1 MSRLKG
7 IGVLAS
13 GTVLAQL
20 ITVAATPVLTRLY
33 TPEAFAVL
41 ALVVSTASMLA
52 VFAHGRLT
60 IAIAASDSE
69 AEAQHI
75 FATGRRLTWMVCII
89 AALILTALHLTGIAR
104 DHTLP
109 VIVAGC
115 LLGGILALLDLH
127 AFFRNAAK
135 AYRVSATANV
145 VRAVASAVLQAVA
158 ALGGALGL
166 VVGAMGGALAALG
179 YSQWALFRG
188 GRTPKVAL
196 PPPSLAWAK
205 QTLAT
210 HRNYI
215 VFSAP
220 QALVSALG
228 HNLPPIIL
236 AAATDPA
243 FVGHYWLAYRLLI
256 APISILG
263 GSYRQASLPVFR
275 SGGPGAL
282 RLLLRDTAALSAL
295 VLIMGLSLAW
305 IGADAFALAFGA
317 DWRGAGEIAGVLVIG
332 YGADLAKVP
341 AICMLQARK
350 REKLLLAVETVVVAA
365 KLIAL
370 ALALRLLGPLPSLM
384 VFTLTSAAGAGVFI
398 LIGASIAKRNDSDA

>member
-13 GTVLAQL
+13 GTVIAQL

-69 AEAQHI
+69 EEAQHI
-75 FATGRRLTWMVCII
+75 FATGRRLTWMVCLV
-89 AALILTALHLTGIAR
+89 AALVLTGLHFAGVAR

-135 AYRVSATANV
+135 AYRVSATASV
-145 VRAVASAVLQAVA
+145 LRAIGTALLQMIA
-158 ALGGALGL
+158 ALAGALGL
-166 VVGAMGGALAALG
+166 IVGAMGGALAALA

-188 GRTPKVAL
+188 GRAPTVAL
-196 PPPSLAWAK
+196 PRPDLAWAK
-205 QTLAT
+205 RTLAT

-220 QALVSALG
+220 QALVSAFG

-275 SGGPGAL
+275 QDSA
-282 RLLLRDTAALSAL
+282 RVMKLLLRDTATLSAL
-295 VLIMGLSLAW
+295 VLIMGAGLYWL
-305 IGADAFALAFGA
+305 GADAFALAFGA

-341 AICMLQARK
+341 AICLLQARK
-350 REKLLLAVETVVVAA
+350 REKLLLAVETVVVLA
-365 KLIAL
+365 KLAAL
-370 ALALRLLGPLPSLM
+370 ALALRVLGPLPSLM

-398 LIGASIAKRNDSDA
+398 LTGASIAKRHDRDA